1 MLSTRRA
8 CKAVTSAGGSGDA
21 PDESEYCAFGL
32 EYCRKCHPK
41 GGGLQYLRL
50 DSGQAQT
57 TKKADVLALLDR
69 NGGFPLPSGEPN
81 LMVSTRYSHVR
92 SPPLA
97 EAATPPEVVAQY
109 SSYALARAHVA
120 GPPPSLAIT
129 ARGSGLGFA
138 CSDFEPLSKMALGE
152 PGLRLDHINRP
163 DRASGCCG

>member
-69 NGGFPLPSGEPN
+69 NDGLPLPSGEPN
-81 LMVSTRYSHVR
+81 LMVSTARENFENR
-92 SPPLA
+92 A
-97 EAATPPEVVAQY
+97 CEAVHFKCHQWWERCVEV
-109 SSYALARAHVA
+109 
-120 GPPPSLAIT
+120 G
-129 ARGSGLGFA
+129 
-138 CSDFEPLSKMALGE
+138 
-152 PGLRLDHINRP
+152 
-163 DRASGCCG
+163 

>member
-1 MLSTRRA
+1 MLSTRSV
-8 CKAVTSAGGSGDA
+8 CKPVTSAGGSGNA

-97 EAATPPEVVAQY
+97 EAATPPEVVTQ
-109 SSYALARAHVA
+109 
-120 GPPPSLAIT
+120 SLWPHT
-129 ARGSGLGFA
+129 ARGQCTSSGHTPHCAHMGALA
-138 CSDFEPLSKMALGE
+138 YLALS
-152 PGLRLDHINRP
+152 
-163 DRASGCCG
+163 